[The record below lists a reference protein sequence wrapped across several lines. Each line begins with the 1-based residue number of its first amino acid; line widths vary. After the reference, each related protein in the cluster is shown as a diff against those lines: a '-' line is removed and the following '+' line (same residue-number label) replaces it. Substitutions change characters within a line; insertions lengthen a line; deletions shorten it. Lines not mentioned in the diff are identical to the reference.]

1 MLQRVGQ
8 SHSHLINSFK
18 KATFTTAFYIC
29 RLIIPSLQVFIHF
42 SSRTGRNNVS
52 NRDVKDG

>member
-1 MLQRVGQ
+1 MLQRIGQ

-18 KATFTTAFYIC
+18 KATFITALYIC
-29 RLIIPSLQVFIHF
+29 RLVIPSLQVSIHF